1 MVKHTYCSA
10 QRCSKIG
17 KNGGNLKVGKANGWI
32 CKHSQV
38 CWQNQVHDLNVRS
51 IWFWSVSVNAWLK
64 VLSCWEAPFC
74 RSVAFQCEKQKL
86 EELFFRPSPR
96 EKKKYRKFFRS
107 ERHGF
112 AADRVPHTQS
122 VQPIS
127 FPIIPACQT
136 PLCLLIDGRGGQL
149 GD

>member
-38 CWQNQVHDLNVRS
+38 CWQNQVHDLNVQS

-86 EELFFRPSPR
+86 EELFFSPVSSREEKVTGVLRKFEASGSIHKIPQHYLFMALENCITAPSR
-96 EKKKYRKFFRS
+96 IWQVSLTNAKKKNS
-107 ERHGF
+107 H
-112 AADRVPHTQS
+112 
-122 VQPIS
+122 
-127 FPIIPACQT
+127 
-136 PLCLLIDGRGGQL
+136 
-149 GD
+149 

>member
-86 EELFFRPSPR
+86 EELFSHI
-96 EKKKYRKFFRS
+96 YL
-107 ERHGF
+107 ERGKSIGNSSALRDMALPPTVFLTPKVSSLFLFQSFLLVKPHF
-112 AADRVPHTQS
+112 AFS
-122 VQPIS
+122 
-127 FPIIPACQT
+127 
-136 PLCLLIDGRGGQL
+136 
-149 GD
+149 